1 MKNRPEIVN
10 RKAYHNYFIDDTLE
24 CGISLHGNEVKSI
37 INGKS
42 NINDAWVDIVDNN
55 LVIRNMFISKYE
67 TANLFDTDE
76 RRIRQLLAH
85 KSEILRLKGQVAEK
99 GITLIPLKLYFSDAK
114 CKLLIG
120 ICRGKKLYDKRNTL
134 KEKQVKRDMDRAL
147 KNC

>member
-1 MKNRPEIVN
+1 MKNRPVIEN
-10 RKAYHNYFIDDTLE
+10 RKAYHNYFVDDTLE
-24 CGISLHGNEVKSI
+24 CGISLRGNEVKSI

-67 TANLFDTDE
+67 TANLFDVDE

-99 GITLIPLKLYFSDAK
+99 GITLVPLKLYFSGAK

>member
-1 MKNRPEIVN
+1 MKNRPVIEN
-10 RKAYHNYFIDDTLE
+10 RKAYHNYFVDDTLE
-24 CGISLHGNEVKSI
+24 CGISLRGNEVKSI

-99 GITLIPLKLYFSDAK
+99 GITLVPLKLYFSGAK

-134 KEKQVKRDMDRAL
+134 KEKQMKRDMDRAL
-147 KNC
+147 KTC

>member
-24 CGISLHGNEVKSI
+24 CGISLRGNEVKSI

>member
-1 MKNRPEIVN
+1 MKNRPVIEN
-10 RKAYHNYFIDDTLE
+10 RKAYHNYFVDDTLE
-24 CGISLHGNEVKSI
+24 CGISLRGNEVKSI
-37 INGKS
+37 ISGKS

-67 TANLFDTDE
+67 TANAFDVDE

-85 KSEILRLKGQVAEK
+85 KSEILRLKEQVAEK
-99 GITLIPLKLYFSDAK
+99 GITLVPLKLYFSGAK

>member
-1 MKNRPEIVN
+1 MKNRPVIEN
-10 RKAYHNYFIDDTLE
+10 RKAYHNYFVDDTLE
-24 CGISLHGNEVKSI
+24 CGISLRGNEVKSI
-37 INGKS
+37 ISGKA
-42 NINDAWVDIVDNN
+42 NINDAWVDIIDNN

-85 KSEILRLKGQVAEK
+85 KSEILRLKGHVAEK
-99 GITLIPLKLYFSDAK
+99 GITLVPLKLYFSGAK

-147 KNC
+147 KTC

>member
-1 MKNRPEIVN
+1 MKNRPVIEN
-10 RKAYHNYFIDDTLE
+10 RKAYHNYFVDDTLE
-24 CGISLHGNEVKSI
+24 CGISLRGNEVKSI
-37 INGKS
+37 ISGKA

-76 RRIRQLLAH
+76 RRVRQLLAH
-85 KSEILRLKGQVAEK
+85 KSEILRLKEQVAEK
-99 GITLIPLKLYFSDAK
+99 GITLVPLKLYFSGAK

-147 KNC
+147 KTC